1 MKINLII
8 LSLLMNVTAMASD
21 AVLERAGGPRG
32 EVRVIYSSC
41 ADGQGAHVFV
51 PGKDDGEKFSV
62 WFEKTTDKLRVF
74 SIRNVRGDQSNPHS
88 PILDIRE
95 CSDKAW
101 DYGVALEKFSEG
113 KSVELGLS
121 SDVSVLVYYKKD
133 FSVEAVFNDFKTNNE
148 PSV

>member
-1 MKINLII
+1 
-8 LSLLMNVTAMASD
+8 MASD

-32 EVRVIYSSC
+32 EVRVKYSSC

-51 PGKDDGEKFSV
+51 PGEDEGEKFSV

-74 SIRNVRGDQSNPHS
+74 SSRSVKSDQDYPHS
-88 PILDIRE
+88 PVLDIRE
-95 CSDKAW
+95 CSDRAW
-101 DYGVALEKFSEG
+101 DDGVSLTNLNNG
-113 KSVELGLS
+113 DGVELKLS
-121 SDVSVLVYYKKD
+121 HAVSVLVYYRRD